1 MQNLHVIE
9 HDTRRVLTTNQL
21 AESFDTNS
29 KIITRNFQ
37 RNQDRYVAGTH
48 YYVLAGDSLKAFKA
62 SRQKDDTLK
71 YVSVLYLWTEQGA
84 WMHAKSLNTDRAW
97 DAYRM
102 LIDTYYTMS
111 KQHHISEGNDNMTP
125 APLPPAVKQ
134 ALNHFEGRLIA
145 LEKQLE
151 EVTLHSGEQRRLR
164 SAVGERI
171 YQLSKSSAGSR
182 PVLFRAIYSE
192 IRERYGVD
200 SYRDIKQ
207 NQLQDALQFIAY
219 WGGAALEKRA

>member
-1 MQNLHVIE
+1 MQDLHIIE

-37 RNQDRYVAGTH
+37 RNQDRYIAGTH

-62 SRQKDDTLK
+62 SRQNDDNLK

-97 DAYRM
+97 EAYRM
-102 LIDTYYTMS
+102 LIDTYYILS
-111 KQHHISEGNDNMTP
+111 NQQLIEGSDKMTP
-125 APLPPAVKQ
+125 TFLPPTVIQ
-134 ALNHFEGRLIA
+134 TLNQFESRLIA
-145 LEKQLE
+145 LENQLQ

-164 SAVGERI
+164 SAVGERV

-182 PVLFRAIYSE
+182 PVLFRAIYSG
-192 IRERYGVD
+192 IRERYEVD

-207 NQLQDALQFIAY
+207 IQLQDSLNFISE
-219 WGGAALEKRA
+219 WGGAS